1 MLQGLNFSPKI
12 ALGVQG
18 APATAAHGV
27 TGGDGRQ
34 KEKENGGN

>member
-1 MLQGLNFSPKI
+1 MLQGLNFSPEI
-12 ALGVQG
+12 SLGGQG
-18 APATAAHGV
+18 AQATAAYGV